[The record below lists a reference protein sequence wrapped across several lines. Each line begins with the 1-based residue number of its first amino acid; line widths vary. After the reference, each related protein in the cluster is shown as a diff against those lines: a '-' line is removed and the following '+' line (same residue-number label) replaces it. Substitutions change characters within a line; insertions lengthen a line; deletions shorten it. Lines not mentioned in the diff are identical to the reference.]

1 MTNATARHEN
11 ATNWQHATLRF
22 AATFGME
29 TLNAFFDCPTRDRF
43 AFAQSLFQSRP
54 LAASILYAIDQSIIN
69 ANDDHGHA
77 VWSQAWDDCFG
88 ATLSM
93 YLDDWTMIEYSGLAR
108 LDHDIWGVIGDQIQ
122 SYGCNWPLVKEE
134 TLAKIELDFW
144 QTETE
149 IALGFFT
156 DEPESFWKKADLL
169 EIAEKRDLA
178 FKRWVQDA
186 FSKANDNLKGMN

>member
-1 MTNATARHEN
+1 
-11 ATNWQHATLRF
+11 
-22 AATFGME
+22 
-29 TLNAFFDCPTRDRF
+29 
-43 AFAQSLFQSRP
+43 
-54 LAASILYAIDQSIIN
+54 
-69 ANDDHGHA
+69 
-77 VWSQAWDDCFG
+77 
-88 ATLSM
+88 
-93 YLDDWTMIEYSGLAR
+93 MIEYSGLAR
-108 LDHDIWGVIGDQIQ
+108 LDHDIWAVIGDQIQ

-156 DEPESFWKKADLL
+156 DEPANHWKKADLL
-169 EIAEKRDLA
+169 EIAEKRDVA